1 MPGRAIRIRRRCRC
15 DSVSRV
21 TTFLTETSNNAI
33 NISFERNVR
42 ACALVLMDGNG
53 NPSLLF
59 VNGVKK
65 SFTLLAG
72 AQRNVT
78 WNESGTSVAIGSVT
92 WNSVTVL
99 STTTVEISVA
109 YHSVSRGDANTE
121 DFNKLVEPGCY
132 IIGSL
137 AQNAANCPSGAQS
150 WGVLT
155 VHAGQP
161 GGYLVQ
167 MYSDSYGKFWVR
179 SCWAGNWY
187 PWVKIG
193 S

>member
-1 MPGRAIRIRRRCRC
+1 MANLVDYVKTVWENGKTALNAARMNNMEQGISDCATQINKLG

-33 NISFERNVR
+33 NISFKRDVR

-99 STTTVEISVA
+99 STTTVKISVA
-109 YHSVSRGDANTE
+109 
-121 DFNKLVEPGCY
+121 
-132 IIGSL
+132 
-137 AQNAANCPSGAQS
+137 
-150 WGVLT
+150 
-155 VHAGQP
+155 
-161 GGYLVQ
+161 
-167 MYSDSYGKFWVR
+167 
-179 SCWAGNWY
+179 
-187 PWVKIG
+187 
-193 S
+193 

>member
-1 MPGRAIRIRRRCRC
+1 MANLVTFVKKLWKDATSGGTPITAAELNRMEGGINDCATQINKLG

-21 TTFLTETSNNAI
+21 TTFLTGTTDNAI

-78 WNESGTSVAIGSVT
+78 WSESGTSVAIESVT

-99 STTTVEISVA
+99 STTTVKISVA
-109 YHSVSRGDANTE
+109 
-121 DFNKLVEPGCY
+121 
-132 IIGSL
+132 
-137 AQNAANCPSGAQS
+137 
-150 WGVLT
+150 
-155 VHAGQP
+155 
-161 GGYLVQ
+161 
-167 MYSDSYGKFWVR
+167 
-179 SCWAGNWY
+179 
-187 PWVKIG
+187 
-193 S
+193 

>member
-1 MPGRAIRIRRRCRC
+1 MANLVDYVKTVWENGKTALNAARMNNMEQGISDCATQINKLG

-109 YHSVSRGDANTE
+109 
-121 DFNKLVEPGCY
+121 
-132 IIGSL
+132 
-137 AQNAANCPSGAQS
+137 
-150 WGVLT
+150 
-155 VHAGQP
+155 
-161 GGYLVQ
+161 
-167 MYSDSYGKFWVR
+167 
-179 SCWAGNWY
+179 
-187 PWVKIG
+187 
-193 S
+193 